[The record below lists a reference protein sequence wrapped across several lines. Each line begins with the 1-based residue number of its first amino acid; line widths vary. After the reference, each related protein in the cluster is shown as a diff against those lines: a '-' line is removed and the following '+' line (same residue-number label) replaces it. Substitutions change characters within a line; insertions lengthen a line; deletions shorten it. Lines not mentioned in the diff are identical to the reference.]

1 MSPFDLEARYRAA
14 ETVTR
19 QAGMLASEHYSRRTQ
34 LTVSHKG
41 AQDLVSEADRAC
53 EEHIVAALSRAFP
66 GDAFL
71 GEESGQRNVGGEA
84 TWVIDPIDGTHNFVV
99 GVRFWCV
106 SVGLVVAGKSVIG
119 HIYHPAEDELFS
131 ALDGRGAFLNGE
143 PIKVSSE
150 TDVKKA
156 RLCVGFS
163 YRAPIVDHVRTIDTL
178 LTEGCEYLRI
188 GSGALGLAYTAA
200 GRFEGYWERHLN
212 SWDAAAG
219 LCLVREAGGWTN
231 DFLAGDG
238 LLKGKEMLAA
248 TPALVEP
255 LSRLTGFAERSRG
268 EPR

>member
-1 MSPFDLEARYRAA
+1 MSPLDLEARYRASEA
-14 ETVTR
+14 VTR
-19 QAGMLASEHYSRRTQ
+19 RAGLLASEHYARRTQ
-34 LTVSHKG
+34 LTITHKG

-53 EEHIVAALSRAFP
+53 EEHIVEALSRAFP
-66 GDAFL
+66 ADSFL
-71 GEESGQRNVGGEA
+71 GEEGGLRNPGGEA

-99 GVRFWCV
+99 GVPLWCI
-106 SVGLVVAGKSVIG
+106 SVGLVVAGKAVIG

-131 ALDGRGAFLNGE
+131 ALEGRGAFLNGE
-143 PIKVSSE
+143 PIKVSGE
-150 TDVKKA
+150 TDPRKA
-156 RLCVGFS
+156 RICVGFS
-163 YRAPIVDHVRTIDTL
+163 YRAPIADHVRTIDAL
-178 LTEGCEYLRI
+178 LSEGVEYLRI

-231 DFLAGDG
+231 DFLASDG

-255 LSRLTGFAERSRG
+255 LSRLTGFTERSRT